1 MLVLDANKSL
11 IARMATPTI
20 REVDL
25 QGTPNVV
32 RRQRVRIRIRAR
44 VRRSLTDRK
53 RVPQV
58 ACACLG

>member
-25 QGTPNVV
+25 QGTPNVI
-32 RRQRVRIRIRAR
+32 RRQRVRIRAR